1 MDYADHGGIKTLR
14 KGWLSDKYHATL
26 NTATTLGDTYTPA
39 TVERGVIAA
48 MARQGV
54 TAGQAYR
61 SVFDESRVCA
71 GRDLDAAHLVTETYT
86 RVALE
91 HEGRSSEGVDLQAE
105 ARTRFPDVLKQAEK
119 GTLSELKGE
128 AAEQALERQQ
138 DQKRLDA
145 EAHKRLE
152 QAQEEA
158 KKRRALEQEDVIK
171 PK

>member
-1 MDYADHGGIKTLR
+1 M
-14 KGWLSDKYHATL
+14 
-26 NTATTLGDTYTPA
+26 
-39 TVERGVIAA
+39 
-48 MARQGV
+48 
-54 TAGQAYR
+54 
-61 SVFDESRVCA
+61 
-71 GRDLDAAHLVTETYT
+71 
-86 RVALE
+86 
-91 HEGRSSEGVDLQAE
+91 
-105 ARTRFPDVLKQAEK
+105 LKQAEK